1 LLASKSDLMA
11 EVLKMFSRLPQT
23 KQIYF
28 GGEYDSILVHEF
40 VHEYTAKGIF
50 FASGGHDGG
59 YASVLR
65 SLETEG
71 FLNKL
76 TVLKSYPRMAHD
88 VEDLNL
94 PSLTIEGLFMDRR
107 LPSAVLRRPGD
118 RETNPS
124 PSPRTMTPELDDDPP
139 APPKVLGAR
148 KVDYSKVRLSFGGSL
163 ILPSI
168 SR

>member
-1 LLASKSDLMA
+1 
-11 EVLKMFSRLPQT
+11 MFSRLPQT

-28 GGEYDSILVHEF
+28 GGEYDSILVLEF
-40 VHEYTAKGIF
+40 VHEYAAKGVF
-50 FASGGHDGG
+50 CTSGGHDGG

-76 TVLKSYPRMAHD
+76 IVLKSYPRMAHD

-94 PSLTIEGLFMDRR
+94 PCLTIEGLFMDRK
-107 LPSAVLRRPGD
+107 LPSGLLRRLGD
-118 RETNPS
+118 RETNSS
-124 PSPRTMTPELDDDPP
+124 PSPLSMTPEFDDDPP

-148 KVDYSKVRLSFGGSL
+148 KIDYSKVRLSFGGSL
-163 ILPSI
+163 ILPSM